1 MLANVKVWKTLAYLN
16 NGHQTELSSVQN
28 YFIIIKYVKKINSE
42 TSVTSFSNIFH
53 LLRFF

>member
-28 YFIIIKYVKKINSE
+28 YFIIIKYVKKKISE